1 MTASVLALSNLTWG
15 KSFLPRDLSHGR
27 VIMVLRRVFL
37 VKRRWDG
44 SSTQVHT
51 IKCAWAHAVMSLCV
65 RFLRPPLPEV
75 LGLLMLIHLW
85 EAPGC
90 VPPGTRVPAMG
101 Q

>member
-15 KSFLPRDLSHGR
+15 KSFLLRDLSHGR

-37 VKRRWDG
+37 VK
-44 SSTQVHT
+44 
-51 IKCAWAHAVMSLCV
+51 
-65 RFLRPPLPEV
+65 FLRPPLPEV
-75 LGLLMLIHLW
+75 LELLMLIHLW